1 MMHFP
6 FQPATSTT
14 LDTTLLEQDLN
25 NARSVDTIYLGQ
37 TCLYYPG
44 VLKLRYLPYDQIQWA
59 YLRAEENRMS
69 MCCGKAFVDIWYLL
83 LYADGKQ
90 VAKIEFQKKETAK
103 TALAAL
109 TGSHPH
115 ILIGYNEENMAAFA
129 ALTA

>member
-6 FQPATSTT
+6 FQPVAARS
-14 LDTTLLEQDLN
+14 LDSALLEQDFQQ
-25 NARSVDTIYLGQ
+25 ARSIDMVHLGQ
-37 TCLYYPG
+37 ACLYFPG
-44 VLKLRYLPYDQIQWA
+44 VLRLRYLPYAQIQWA

-90 VAKIEFQKKETAK
+90 AAKIEFQKKETAK